1 MSTWAALTL
10 PWAKGCGN
18 RALWTFRRQ
27 CTIYR
32 RMSMTEDLQIAPAQD
47 AEAAGPA
54 KPIVYFDG
62 GCPLCTREIAF
73 YRRRAG
79 MEDAIVWQDVMSE
92 SERVT
97 DDLDRDAALA
107 RFHVRR
113 VDGVLLSGAEAFIHL
128 WRLTPG
134 FGWLGAILSVP
145 PLPAIAELGYRG
157 FLKIRPLMI
166 PRKACPDDACAT
178 GHTPPNTP
186 PNTP

>member
-1 MSTWAALTL
+1 
-10 PWAKGCGN
+10 
-18 RALWTFRRQ
+18 
-27 CTIYR
+27 
-32 RMSMTEDLQIAPAQD
+32 MSMTEDLQIAPAQD